1 VAVNTDPRWMSYPLR
16 EKEPLLQFLPTI
28 LATWIVDH
36 LSDDLELPNP
46 AQPSA
51 DERRHHFEDHQGR
64 KWSTSS
70 LNWVLQ
76 HVLVHAN
83 DGSHLAAIGA
93 IEHESELFEGTP
105 RIRCRGDYR
114 GNSRKVILFHIIPHN
129 STLRF

>member
-1 VAVNTDPRWMSYPLR
+1 MEVCGKRETGFFRVNLFLCKPYRFALDHPALPLLSVAVNTDPRWMSYPLR

-28 LATWIVDH
+28 LATWIVDN
-36 LSDDLELPNP
+36 LSEELEMPNP

-76 HVLVHAN
+76 HVLVPAN
-83 DGSHLAAIGA
+83 DGSHLAA
-93 IEHESELFEGTP
+93 
-105 RIRCRGDYR
+105 
-114 GNSRKVILFHIIPHN
+114 N
-129 STLRF
+129 

>member
-1 VAVNTDPRWMSYPLR
+1 
-16 EKEPLLQFLPTI
+16 
-28 LATWIVDH
+28 VDN
-36 LSDDLELPNP
+36 LSEELEMPNP

-64 KWSTSS
+64 KWSTTS

-114 GNSRKVILFHIIPHN
+114 GSSRKVILFHIIPYN
-129 STLRF
+129 STLLF